1 MQHRNA
7 VKDAELAQN
16 NEALTNL
23 SISVKKRKLV
33 CAGFMNYFF
42 TLFPVAYFLKTINVL
57 DHDTMF
63 MTFCMLNFLS
73 KGIFATLVTES
84 HTELLDSKTFLLF
97 SEKARAEQE
106 RRAFMRYMFE
116 EVRVPLKSV
125 TLGIALLKNSEEI
138 RGADRET
145 VVMIKDAGDY
155 MTETLNDILVIEKIE
170 AGNLIL
176 NMKPFHILD
185 LLNAVKEKSEGMC
198 GRQRLRFNYGMDSDV
213 PAVVKGDYQRLE
225 QVISTLVH
233 TLMNSSSEGNGGEVF
248 VSVAF
253 GTRVNNQISFSVR
266 GPALSGISLDQ
277 QRTMFK
283 HVSQISLEK
292 LGNGM
297 SSGIG
302 LAICTDIVELHGGTI
317 GCEPLSGAGAE
328 FFINLPLEVCNDEE
342 EDVEVREMEAT

>member
-1 MQHRNA
+1 M
-7 VKDAELAQN
+7 
-16 NEALTNL
+16 
-23 SISVKKRKLV
+23 
-33 CAGFMNYFF
+33 
-42 TLFPVAYFLKTINVL
+42 
-57 DHDTMF
+57 
-63 MTFCMLNFLS
+63 
-73 KGIFATLVTES
+73 TES